1 MRTSKYFYQLIIFR
15 FAIIEWKWSKTFLN
29 YLWSDFQSWKTYL
42 TYKSFSK
49 LIFIV
54 KLRSCTWRELTNYKK
69 IQRLQRLWG
78 NETRCS
84 LLAWIFCVA
93 SLCFFEAVVHL
104 DKFDVKNLWHFVIL
118 NFPKVSSLCKWY
130 IYLLEILR
138 SCFSLPPLK
147 IKFKSSHLRG
157 RAG

>member
-1 MRTSKYFYQLIIFR
+1 MLSVEILFFRVDARTSKYFYQFIIIFR

-29 YLWSDFQSWKTYL
+29 YLWSDFQSWKTHL

-69 IQRLQRLWG
+69 LRRLLQRLWG
-78 NETRCS
+78 NETCCS

-93 SLCFFEAVVHL
+93 SLCFFEAVIDL
-104 DKFDVKNLWHFVIL
+104 YKFDVKNWWPSLSFWT
-118 NFPKVSSLCKWY
+118 FPRWVAY
-130 IYLLEILR
+130 VNDIYF
-138 SCFSLPPLK
+138 C
-147 IKFKSSHLRG
+147 
-157 RAG
+157 